1 MLKLLCLA
9 KNFSKGNESYK
20 NLISKRNKYSASK
33 TKIPTFSSSKKEL
46 HKLANDSTGKKKS
59 RKKSAKKSPEEKK
72 MNINSYQYIHQK
84 SLNYVNYINAPE
96 VKNINNSIIKTNSKE
111 KDKIKFVS
119 SICLNKNKKNVNKRK
134 SIDDRNLPLKNL
146 TTDKKI
152 KEIKIKSNFSL
163 SQINLFV
170 NKSNKNIDLP
180 NQKTSRNNHSMIAVS
195 SLDKNNGNIFDDN
208 SDISSEKNKTLFKS
222 MCNGVYHRKKLKI
235 YHSSSMEK
243 KPKIKKEIQS
253 IEINFRQKFPKPRI
267 NKFQS
272 YITPQNLYQN
282 KKEKIIK
289 IQRHFR
295 QFLLRKFKR
304 TLNDKIKKGLI
315 CVNKFIKKKMFF
327 WLKQFAFEKKNDIFY
342 VKESQMELL
351 NVLKRKN
358 IYSMLDLKKFIVCSI
373 KNNKLEMF

>member
-1 MLKLLCLA
+1 
-9 KNFSKGNESYK
+9 
-20 NLISKRNKYSASK
+20 
-33 TKIPTFSSSKKEL
+33 
-46 HKLANDSTGKKKS
+46 
-59 RKKSAKKSPEEKK
+59 
-72 MNINSYQYIHQK
+72 
-84 SLNYVNYINAPE
+84 
-96 VKNINNSIIKTNSKE
+96 
-111 KDKIKFVS
+111 
-119 SICLNKNKKNVNKRK
+119 
-134 SIDDRNLPLKNL
+134 
-146 TTDKKI
+146 
-152 KEIKIKSNFSL
+152 
-163 SQINLFV
+163 
-170 NKSNKNIDLP
+170 
-180 NQKTSRNNHSMIAVS
+180 
-195 SLDKNNGNIFDDN
+195 
-208 SDISSEKNKTLFKS
+208 
-222 MCNGVYHRKKLKI
+222 
-235 YHSSSMEK
+235 MEK

-327 WLKQFAFEKKNDIFY
+327 WLKQFAFEKKNEIFY
-342 VKESQMELL
+342 VEERQMELL

>member
-1 MLKLLCLA
+1 MLRLLGLA
-9 KNFSKGNESYK
+9 KNFSKGKDSYK
-20 NLISKRNKYSASK
+20 SLNSKRNKYSASK
-33 TKIPTFSSSKKEL
+33 SRNPTFSSSKKQL
-46 HKLANDSTGKKKS
+46 SSLANDSTGKKKS
-59 RKKSAKKSPEEKK
+59 VQKSGTKNSGKK
-72 MNINSYQYIHQK
+72 NVNVNSYQYIHQK
-84 SLNYVNYINAPE
+84 AFNYVNYINAPD
-96 VKNINNSIIKTNSKE
+96 VKNINNSIIKTNTNK

-304 TLNDKIKKGLI
+304 TLNDKINKGLI
-315 CVNKFIKKKMFF
+315 RMNNFIKKKMFF
-327 WLKQFAFEKKNDIFY
+327 WLKQFAFAKKNEIFY
-342 VKESQMELL
+342 VEESQMELL